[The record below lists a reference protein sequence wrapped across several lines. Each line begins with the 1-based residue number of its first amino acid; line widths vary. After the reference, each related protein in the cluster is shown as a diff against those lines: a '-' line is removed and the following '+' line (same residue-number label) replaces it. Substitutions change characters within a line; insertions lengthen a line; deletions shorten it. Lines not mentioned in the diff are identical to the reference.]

1 MHYRPARR
9 RVPNVG
15 WVRPSRGDDRCWG
28 SDGLRVRQFDDA
40 TRADGPLTSRPVLG
54 AGPRRRDAFQRMQ
67 STFVTRGSGCG
78 APSRLIRRPCSVAL
92 GATVVPLSLAGK
104 VCLTHAL
111 TKLTTHVL
119 PAHVLTLRVLT
130 AGSIS
135 MKCRHSID
143 EDFRPSAS
151 PVTGMPLVR
160 LCSMPFV
167 SSPSAP
173 RPRRRPART
182 SNRRRV
188 TASPARPEP
197 CAVCW
202 TDRRVEQLVRR
213 GSTPAPMNGAE
224 TRHESATSFRVRRR
238 LAASPG

>member
-1 MHYRPARR
+1 MTMHCRPARR

-15 WVRPSRGDDRCWG
+15 WVRPSRGDDRRWG
-28 SDGLRVRQFDDA
+28 SDGLRARRLDDA
-40 TRADGPLTSRPVLG
+40 IRVAGPPTSRPVLG
-54 AGPRRRDAFQRMQ
+54 AGPRHRDAIRTTQP
-67 STFVTRGSGCG
+67 TFVMRGSGCG
-78 APSRLIRRPCSVAL
+78 APSRLIRRPWSVAL
-92 GATVVPLSLAGK
+92 GATVVPLSPAGK
-104 VCLTHAL
+104 VCLTRAS

-119 PAHVLTLRVLT
+119 TLQVLTTGPMSV
-130 AGSIS
+130 
-135 MKCRHSID
+135 KCRHSID
-143 EDFRPSAS
+143 EDVRSSAS
-151 PVTGMPLVR
+151 PVTGIPSVR
-160 LCSMPFV
+160 WCSTPFV
-167 SSPSAP
+167 SSPSVSTP
-173 RPRRRPART
+173 WRRPTRT

-224 TRHESATSFRVRRR
+224 TRHEWATSFRVRRR